1 MLGNSAG
8 RRIIQYLDSSAGI
21 VQPTRIVCC
30 AHDEP
35 ELALTA
41 AAAPKARIHF
51 ETVRIVPTPLPRR
64 RRRHPT
70 RPRQMFHGSNNQA
83 SHAGRA
89 VSSWDTPCMVMQ
101 RRAASRSDRWRQPMA
116 EASKT
121 NPQGVERLGYLG
133 LGLMGT
139 PMSRRLLNA
148 GHQVTVW
155 NRSEGK
161 MAALVEAGARR
172 AAIPRDLMES
182 SDIVFM
188 CVTDAAAVE
197 EVIFGP
203 ASISTAPGAGKLVV
217 DFSSIH
223 PDAARDLATRLS
235 AANGA
240 GWIDAPVSGGTK
252 GAEEGTLAIM
262 AGGKASDIERVRP
275 YVLAM
280 ARRFTHM
287 CPTGAGQTTKL
298 CNQVI
303 VGCAMAVL
311 AEATRLAVNAGIDA
325 SRLPEAL
332 AGGFADSIPLQLFVP
347 RMVQG
352 IHSPPLGHIA
362 TMLKDLDTVAD
373 VAQTTSTPV
382 PMASLAGQLFR
393 LAKAARGADADAL
406 EIYKLSAGSTEPST
420 GS

>member
-1 MLGNSAG
+1 MADAS
-8 RRIIQYLDSSAGI
+8 
-21 VQPTRIVCC
+21 
-30 AHDEP
+30 
-35 ELALTA
+35 TA
-41 AAAPKARIHF
+41 
-51 ETVRIVPTPLPRR
+51 
-64 RRRHPT
+64 
-70 RPRQMFHGSNNQA
+70 
-83 SHAGRA
+83 
-89 VSSWDTPCMVMQ
+89 
-101 RRAASRSDRWRQPMA
+101 
-116 EASKT
+116 

-139 PMSRRLLNA
+139 PMTRRLLKA
-148 GHQVTVW
+148 GYQVTVW

-161 MAALVEAGARR
+161 VAPLVEAGAKR
-172 AAIPRDLMES
+172 AATPRDVLAK

-188 CVTDAAAVE
+188 CVTDADAVE

-203 ASISTAPGAGKLVV
+203 EGISGDSGAGKLVV

-223 PDAARDLATRLS
+223 PDAARDLATRLK

-240 GWIDAPVSGGTK
+240 AWIDAPVSGGTK

-262 AGGKASDIERVRP
+262 AGGETTDIERVRP
-275 YVLAM
+275 FVLAM

-287 CPTGAGQTTKL
+287 GPIGAGQTTKL

-325 SRLPEAL
+325 NRLPEAL

-362 TMLKDLDTVAD
+362 TLLKDLDTVAA
-373 VAQTTSTPV
+373 VAQATSTPV
-382 PMASLAGQLFR
+382 PMATLAGQLFR

-406 EIYKLSAGSTEPST
+406 EIYKLSAEER
-420 GS
+420 

>member
-1 MLGNSAG
+1 
-8 RRIIQYLDSSAGI
+8 
-21 VQPTRIVCC
+21 
-30 AHDEP
+30 
-35 ELALTA
+35 
-41 AAAPKARIHF
+41 
-51 ETVRIVPTPLPRR
+51 
-64 RRRHPT
+64 
-70 RPRQMFHGSNNQA
+70 
-83 SHAGRA
+83 
-89 VSSWDTPCMVMQ
+89 
-101 RRAASRSDRWRQPMA
+101 MA
-116 EASKT
+116 DASKA
-121 NPQGVERLGYLG
+121 NPQGAERLGYLG

-139 PMSRRLLNA
+139 PMTRRLLKA
-148 GHQVTVW
+148 GYQVTVW

-161 MAALVEAGARR
+161 VAPLAEAGAKR
-172 AAIPRDLMES
+172 AVTPHDLLIN

-203 ASISTAPGAGKLVV
+203 EGLEAAPGAGKLVV

-223 PDAARDLATRLS
+223 PDAARDLATRLKD
-235 AANGA
+235 ANGA

-262 AGGKASDIERVRP
+262 AGGEAGDIERVRP

-280 ARRFTHM
+280 ARRLTRM
-287 CPTGAGQTTKL
+287 GPTGAGQTTKL

-325 SRLPEAL
+325 NRLPEAL

-352 IHSPPLGHIA
+352 IHSPPLGHVA

-373 VAQTTSTPV
+373 VAQATSTPV

-393 LAKAARGADADAL
+393 LAKTARGAEADAL
-406 EIYKLSAGSTEPST
+406 EIYKLSAAER
-420 GS
+420 

>member
-1 MLGNSAG
+1 MA
-8 RRIIQYLDSSAGI
+8 A
-21 VQPTRIVCC
+21 
-30 AHDEP
+30 
-35 ELALTA
+35 TA
-41 AAAPKARIHF
+41 PVASIHV
-51 ETVRIVPTPLPRR
+51 ETARIVPTPLLRR
-64 RRRHPT
+64 RPT
-70 RPRQMFHGSNNQA
+70 PPNPTSPNVSWFKQSSKPCKPVGFTAGCVMYGAQRPRG
-83 SHAGRA
+83 
-89 VSSWDTPCMVMQ
+89 V
-101 RRAASRSDRWRQPMA
+101 RRDRRKQPMA
-116 EASKT
+116 DASKA

-139 PMSRRLLNA
+139 PMTRRLLKA
-148 GHQVTVW
+148 GYPVSVW

-161 MAALVEAGARR
+161 VAALVEAGAKR
-172 AAIPRDLMES
+172 AGTPRDLLANC
-182 SDIVFM
+182 DIVFM
-188 CVTDAAAVE
+188 CVTDAAAIE

-203 ASISTAPGAGKLVV
+203 EGFAAAPGAGKLVV

-223 PDAARDLATRLS
+223 PDAARELAARLK

-262 AGGKASDIERVRP
+262 AGGEASDIERART

-287 CPTGAGQTTKL
+287 GPTGAGQTTKL

-311 AEATRLAVNAGIDA
+311 AEATRLASNAGIDA

-347 RMVQG
+347 RMVLG

-373 VAQTTSTPV
+373 VAQATSTPV
-382 PMASLAGQLFR
+382 PMATLAGQIFR

-406 EIYKLSAGSTEPST
+406 EIYKLSATDL
-420 GS
+420 